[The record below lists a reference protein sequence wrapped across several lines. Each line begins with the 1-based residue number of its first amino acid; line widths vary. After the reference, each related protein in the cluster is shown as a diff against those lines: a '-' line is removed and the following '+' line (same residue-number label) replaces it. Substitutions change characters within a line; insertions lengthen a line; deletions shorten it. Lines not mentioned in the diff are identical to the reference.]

1 MNTLLGFGILIL
13 VIINFVLY
21 HKIVDTIYF
30 DLPGGCA
37 TELFRIAIFTAF
49 EIAIIKGIILK
60 IFSIVGAVLGF
71 VGKLIFIILVASIV
85 IFVVWKILQVVKGKA
100 NIESGDKGD
109 VDFAQSNQDVLE
121 KNISNVEMCTCTNC
135 GKAIKNGAKFCQF
148 CGHGTEGNT

>member
-1 MNTLLGFGILIL
+1 MNTLLGIGILVL

-21 HKIVDTIYF
+21 HKIFDVIYF

-37 TELFRIAIFTAF
+37 TELFGIAIFTAI

-85 IFVVWKILQVVKGKA
+85 IFVVWKILQMVKEKA
-100 NIESGDKGD
+100 NIEGGDKGD
-109 VDFAQSNQDVLE
+109 ADFAQSNQDVLE

-135 GKAIKNGAKFCQF
+135 GKAIKRESKFCQF
-148 CGHGTEGNT
+148 CGRRMEDNT